1 MLAEM
6 QLMGDR
12 KDKGRTD
19 RRTNEL
25 NKKGSAK
32 SVFFLSQKLEPKPN
46 LKPWS
51 KCDTI
56 LIAIDA
62 LKTKERKKN
71 VQAQHKGKWVR
82 HEIGQDGWIML
93 SEDWTGQDSKGQDS
107 PPLRR
112 SIVFVFRIGRWEKK
126 KKNRCAL

>member
-6 QLMGDR
+6 QLTGDR

-19 RRTNEL
+19 GRTNEL

-51 KCDTI
+51 KCDTT

-62 LKTKERKKN
+62 QKTKERKKN
-71 VQAQHKGKWVR
+71 V
-82 HEIGQDGWIML
+82 
-93 SEDWTGQDSKGQDS
+93 
-107 PPLRR
+107 
-112 SIVFVFRIGRWEKK
+112 
-126 KKNRCAL
+126 